1 MQWKPALQLRCSC
14 SRRQVRA
21 VQKIP
26 TLLTVPGVE
35 TIFLQQ
41 QCCASLPHLLWR
53 SLGSGCTARSTF
65 TSCLAGYVVVPPSA
79 AFTKSFWNTMAQNV
93 WGKALRGRELQGIME
108 DFMRILAVACVL
120 TAELRSAVRDE
131 GRLGQAWGK
140 AWQAKSSEGKI
151 RLWIH
156 SFSFKLFTFDLV
168 LSSESHHSTFIYL
181 ATVSPDDV
189 FLKSSNAFSVWD
201 KWQDSCERP

>member
-120 TAELRSAVRDE
+120 MAELRSAVGDKGAWARPE
-131 GRLGQAWGK
+131 ARPGKQSLQKVRLD
-140 AWQAKSSEGKI
+140 SE
-151 RLWIH
+151 
-156 SFSFKLFTFDLV
+156 FTVF
-168 LSSESHHSTFIYL
+168 LSSCLRLTLCCLLKVTTVPSFI
-181 ATVSPDDV
+181 
-189 FLKSSNAFSVWD
+189 
-201 KWQDSCERP
+201 